1 MNKIGNKIN
10 DARKRK
16 GLTQEELAEAS
27 KVNLRTIQR
36 IENNENEPRGK
47 TLLLICNALNI
58 NIENLLGS
66 KKENN
71 TNYLIGLHLSV
82 LSMFIIPLGNILIPL
97 IIWVTQK
104 DKINHLKPIGANLLN
119 FQVLWSA
126 VTYLSLILFIVAH
139 IFHITNS
146 FLNFKF
152 LIFFWLISNLINII
166 LPILFAIKT
175 SQGKTHGLYPN
186 ILKLIK

>member
-58 NIENLLGS
+58 NIENLLDS

-71 TNYLIGLHLSV
+71 TNYSIGLHLSV

>member
-1 MNKIGNKIN
+1 MNKIGDKIKN
-10 DARKRK
+10 ARKRK
-16 GLTQEELAEAS
+16 GLSQEELADVS
-27 KVNLRTIQR
+27 KINLRTIQR

-47 TLLLICNALNI
+47 TLHLICDALKI
-58 NIENLLGS
+58 NIENLLES

-71 TNYLIGLHLSV
+71 INYLIGLHLSV

-97 IIWVTQK
+97 VIWVTQK

-119 FQVLWSA
+119 FQILWSA
-126 VTYLSLILFIVAH
+126 VTYLSLILFIMAH

-152 LIFFWLISNLINII
+152 LIFFWLISNLINIF
-166 LPILFAIKT
+166 LPILFAVKT